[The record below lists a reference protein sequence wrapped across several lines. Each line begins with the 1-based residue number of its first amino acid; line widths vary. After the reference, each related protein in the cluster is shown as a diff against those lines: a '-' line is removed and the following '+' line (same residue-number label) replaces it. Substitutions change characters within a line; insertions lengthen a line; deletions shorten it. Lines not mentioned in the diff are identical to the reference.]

1 MFKLPLFCALKI
13 IKCSYVLLIVISS
26 EYIPPNSS
34 KVTLDWSLDEVDGLD
49 VPEATSAWAAGDV
62 SSTDDA
68 FNLSVAAPIVTKFKI
83 VFKTQET
90 RDFFFTA
97 TISHT

>member
-49 VPEATSAWAAGDV
+49 VPEATSA
-62 SSTDDA
+62 
-68 FNLSVAAPIVTKFKI
+68 
-83 VFKTQET
+83 
-90 RDFFFTA
+90 
-97 TISHT
+97 